1 MWLYRTNE
9 ITQASLFLPDTQLH
23 YNYNPCIHLSILL
36 QVVTP
41 ADGGEYIIDNFG
53 PRLIQTTEDS
63 VYPVT

>member
-1 MWLYRTNE
+1 MY
-9 ITQASLFLPDTQLH
+9 
-23 YNYNPCIHLSILL
+23 LSILL

>member
-1 MWLYRTNE
+1 MKYPKLHCSNQTNE
-9 ITQASLFLPDTQLH
+9 TQLH
-23 YNYNPCIHLSILL
+23 HNYNPCIHLSILL